1 MPYKALYILVE
12 GDDDERFF
20 KKILLPRLREKHDYI
35 KVIQYAQKPKKFE
48 YIKKFIKSIQS
59 MGDYIYVTDINDS
72 PCITAKKQEIQDKLK
87 NIDEDRI
94 LVVIKEIESWYLAG
108 LDDTCSKKFRISL
121 CDTTDDLTKK
131 QFNNLIPKKFGSRIA
146 FMQEILKCFN
156 IETAKHKN
164 ESFRYF
170 CKKYDCKI

>member
-20 KKILLPRLREKHDYI
+20 DKVVKPMLKEKYDSVKLWKH
-35 KVIQYAQKPKKFE
+35 AQEKNKRVENFL
-48 YIKKFIKSIQS
+48 KSIKG
-59 MGDYIYVTDINDS
+59 MNAGYIYVLDINRAQ
-72 PCITAKKQEIQDKLK
+72 CITAKKEEIQNKFG

-146 FMQEILKCFN
+146 FMQEILKCFD
-156 IETAKHKN
+156 IETAKRKN

-170 CKKYDCKI
+170 LKKYDCKI